1 MSRLLYALV
10 ILFVAA
16 CAGPAVSSSP
26 ATTTATLASGD
37 STKPAATLPDAPAS
51 TATSSPS
58 QSPARPWPTVGAA
71 PAASTTAGMYLAYG
85 SAGDVWGYADWL
97 VIFSDGLVLIEGSP
111 SHPDKFVTRRLAA
124 SGLAFVQSQVAE
136 VGLFDRSQTR
146 KVVHLPSEG
155 RGAGASLITIVVGG
169 KKVEVVEAHFARRL
183 IRGQPEMGPL
193 RNAPQ
198 EGRGP
203 GHVDPGNRLA

>member
-1 MSRLLYALV
+1 
-10 ILFVAA
+10 
-16 CAGPAVSSSP
+16 
-26 ATTTATLASGD
+26 
-37 STKPAATLPDAPAS
+37 
-51 TATSSPS
+51 
-58 QSPARPWPTVGAA
+58 
-71 PAASTTAGMYLAYG
+71 MYLAYG